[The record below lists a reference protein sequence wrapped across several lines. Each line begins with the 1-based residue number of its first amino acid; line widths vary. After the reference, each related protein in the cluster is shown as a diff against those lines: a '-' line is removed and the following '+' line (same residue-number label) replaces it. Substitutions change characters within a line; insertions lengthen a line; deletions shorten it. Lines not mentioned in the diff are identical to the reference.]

1 MQARKPRSSKDQ
13 IAIDPEGEKAD
24 PQQQKAE
31 QPDEG
36 AVPQARAHGAG
47 HQKLSHALATLG
59 LHTYVEPFAQ
69 LGWDDSINR

>member
-13 IAIDPEGEKAD
+13 IAIDPEGESQKAD

-31 QPDEG
+31 QPDER

-59 LHTYVEPFAQ
+59 LHAYVEPFAQ
-69 LGWDDSINR
+69 LGCGTTP